1 MPNASRSSQLGAAVW
16 ICALAFL
23 ILFGYAVARPAT
35 ESLFLKA
42 HGAEALPGVWV
53 TVAIAVV
60 LVVSVYNA
68 AAARVGL
75 TAVLV
80 GMFTLSAITLIALL
94 ALERAHP
101 SGVAYAL
108 YVWKDIYI
116 VIAIEG
122 LWSLANL
129 VFSTKTARR
138 AYGFFCAAGSVG
150 GIAGNLSIGPLAAA
164 VGTATSLWL
173 AVLLFGL
180 QAAVALALGRAAG
193 SPRPERKARP
203 GLGDSWRV
211 VRNSSYL
218 GWMLLL
224 IASIQ
229 VVITLVDYQFN
240 AVIQQAYPDMDRR
253 TAIIGQVYAAIDASS
268 LGLQL
273 ATGVLLRAVGL
284 RRVLVGIPV
293 VLGTVLVTFLAMPR
307 FAVMAASKI
316 ASKAMDYSLMRASK
330 EMLYIPLSYDE
341 KTRGK
346 ALVDMLAY
354 RVAKG
359 GASLLITPLI
369 ALAIPLVVVYAA
381 VLFVMAWLALAWRV
395 TGGYQRLIAERE
407 ASPTTADDSKPEE
420 QAG

>member
-1 MPNASRSSQLGAAVW
+1 MAQGSRPSQLGVAFG

-35 ESLFLKA
+35 ESLFLKV
-42 HGAEALPGVWV
+42 HGHEALPGVWV
-53 TVAIAVV
+53 TVAVV
-60 LVVSVYNA
+60 VVVVVSLYNS
-68 AAARVGL
+68 AAARFGL

-80 GMFTLSAITLIALL
+80 GVIAVSAAALVVL
-94 ALERAHP
+94 VTVEPAHP
-101 SGVAYAL
+101 TGVAYAL
-108 YVWKDIYI
+108 YVWKDVYI
-116 VIAIEG
+116 VVAIEA

-129 VFSTKTARR
+129 VFPTKTARW
-138 AYGFFCAAGSVG
+138 AYGLFCAAGSIG
-150 GIAGNLSIGPLAAA
+150 GISGNLSVGALAAA
-164 VGTATSLWL
+164 FGTVQTLWL
-173 AVLLFGL
+173 AVILFAL
-180 QAAVALALGRAAG
+180 QAVVAVALGRAAG
-193 SPRPERKARP
+193 SPRPSATARP

-211 VRNSSYL
+211 LRKSSYL

-240 AVIQQAYPDMDRR
+240 AVIQDAFPDTDRR
-253 TAIIGQVYAAIDASS
+253 TAVIGQVYAAIDASS

-273 ATGVLLRAVGL
+273 GTGMLLRAIGL
-284 RRVLVGIPV
+284 RRVLVGIPL
-293 VLGTVLVTFLAMPR
+293 VLGAVLIAFLAMPR

-330 EMLYIPLSYDE
+330 EMLYIPLSYEE

-359 GASLLITPLI
+359 GASLLITPLA
-369 ALAIPLVVVYAA
+369 ALAVPLVVVYGALA
-381 VLFVMAWLALAWRV
+381 FVVAWLSFAWRV
-395 TGGYQRLIAERE
+395 TARYQRLVDATDATRE
-407 ASPTTADDSKPEE
+407 SSPSEPS
-420 QAG
+420 

>member
-1 MPNASRSSQLGAAVW
+1 MPHGRRPSQLGSAVG

-35 ESLFLKA
+35 ESLFLQV

-53 TVAIAVV
+53 TVAVAVV
-60 LVVSVYNA
+60 MVVSVYNA
-68 AAARVGL
+68 AAARLGL
-75 TAVLV
+75 TLVLV
-80 GMFTLSAITLIALL
+80 GVVALSAL
-94 ALERAHP
+94 ALIVLLVLEPAHP

-108 YVWKDIYI
+108 YVWKDVYI
-116 VIAIEG
+116 VIAIEA

-129 VFSTKTARR
+129 VFSTKTARW
-138 AYGFFCAAGSVG
+138 AYGIFCASGSFG
-150 GIAGNLSIGPLAAA
+150 GIAGNLSVGALAAA
-164 VGTATSLWL
+164 FGTVESLWL
-173 AVLLFGL
+173 AVALFAL
-180 QAAVALALGRAAG
+180 QAVVAVGLGRAAG
-193 SPRPERKARP
+193 SPRPSRKARP

-211 VRNSSYL
+211 LRRSSYL

-240 AVIQQAYPDMDRR
+240 AVIQAAFPDTDAR
-253 TAIIGQVYAAIDASS
+253 TAIIGKVYAAIDASS
-268 LGLQL
+268 LTLQL
-273 ATGVLLRAVGL
+273 ATGVLLKALGL
-284 RRVLVGIPV
+284 RRVLVGIPL
-293 VLGTVLVTFLAMPR
+293 VLGSVLVSFLVMPR

-316 ASKAMDYSLMRASK
+316 ASKAMDYSLMRAGK

-359 GASLLITPLI
+359 GASLLIAPLL
-369 ALAIPLVVVYAA
+369 ALAVPLVVVHAA
-381 VLFVMAWLALAWRV
+381 LLFVVAWVALAWRV
-395 TGGYQRLIAERE
+395 TGGYHRLIGERQVE
-407 ASPTTADDSKPEE
+407 PAQDGRE
-420 QAG
+420 